1 MCYHSTRLFS
11 SVLLIDEE
19 LQFIITFFINVCG
32 FIALDVYD
40 GDDEE
45 GVARVVYRLS
55 MIEIE
60 FSSQHAYADVVDACF
75 CHWSCYFLS
84 DVGKNLVR
92 DVVSALGHTDV
103 CTR

>member
-1 MCYHSTRLFS
+1 
-11 SVLLIDEE
+11 LIDEE
-19 LQFIITFFINVCG
+19 LQFIIDFFINVCG
-32 FIALDVYD
+32 FIALDVYG

-60 FSSQHAYADVVDACF
+60 FSLQHAYADDVVHAYF

-92 DVVSALGHTDV
+92 DVVSTVGQADV